1 MYLVPTFHYTAIGS
15 HFLELAQRLA
25 GSGWIYEFILIRQ
38 FSEICL
44 NVYFSDEYSETDF
57 IIVNAGL
64 HSLFG
69 DYSDQVPVEEKGTY
83 RQYAHL
89 CRENLETALANLP
102 LQLPATTDFIVALLF
117 GVSCH
122 LTTV

>member
-1 MYLVPTFHYTAIGS
+1 M
-15 HFLELAQRLA
+15 
-25 GSGWIYEFILIRQ
+25 RQ

-44 NVYFSDEYSETDF
+44 NVYFSEEYSETDF

-69 DYSDQVPVEEKGTY
+69 DYSDQVPVEEKGINLE
-83 RQYAHL
+83 YAYV

-122 LTTV
+122 ITPA